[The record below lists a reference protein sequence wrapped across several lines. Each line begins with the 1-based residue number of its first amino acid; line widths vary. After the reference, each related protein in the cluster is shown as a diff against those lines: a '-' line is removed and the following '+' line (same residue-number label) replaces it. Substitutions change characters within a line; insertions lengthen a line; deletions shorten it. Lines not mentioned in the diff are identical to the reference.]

1 MSSIVNFKMPH
12 SKLKKAALAFIANS
26 LTTIEER
33 QERDKIFKLLDKDG
47 DGTLT
52 KEEIFNG
59 YNKLSSK
66 KLTKE

>member
-1 MSSIVNFKMPH
+1 MPQ

-33 QERDKIFKLLDKDG
+33 QERDKMFKILDKDG
-47 DGTLT
+47 NGMLT
-52 KEEIFNG
+52 KEEVFNY
-59 YNKLSSK
+59 YNQHAPS